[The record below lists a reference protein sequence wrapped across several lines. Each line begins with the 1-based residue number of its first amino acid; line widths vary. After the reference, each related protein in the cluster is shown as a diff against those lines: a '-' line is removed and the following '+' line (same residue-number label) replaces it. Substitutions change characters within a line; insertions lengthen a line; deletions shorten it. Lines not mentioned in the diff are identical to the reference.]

1 MINQFKTLIL
11 LATLSALFIV
21 IGGYLGGEIGLTI
34 ALGFAILF
42 NLFSYFFSDKIVLS
56 MYRAKEITETDNP
69 KLYNMVREVAIKA
82 GIPMPR
88 VYIIEEES
96 PNAFATGR
104 NPKHSAVA
112 FTTGILR
119 LLDERELKGVIAHE
133 IAHIKNRDILI
144 STISAIIV
152 SAITYLVEMA
162 KWAMIFRGSSNREN
176 HNPILDILVIL
187 LAPIAAII
195 IQMAISRSRE
205 FLADETGAKIIR
217 DPIALAN
224 ALDKIQNYAY
234 KVPLEANPS
243 TSHLFIIPPILEG
256 LFKLFSTHPPTE
268 ERIKRLKQ
276 LARELGVA
284 Y

>member
-1 MINQFKTLIL
+1 MINQFKTAIL

-21 IGGYLGGEIGLTI
+21 IGGYFGGNIGLTV
-34 ALGFAILF
+34 ALIFAIAF

-56 MYRAKEITETDNP
+56 MYRAREITEADNP
-69 KLYNMVREVAIKA
+69 RLYSMVREVAIKA
-82 GIPMPR
+82 NIPMPR

-144 STISAIIV
+144 STIAAIIV
-152 SAITYLVEMA
+152 SAITYLVEIV
-162 KWAMIFRGSSNREN
+162 KWSMIFRTSDREN
-176 HNPILDILVIL
+176 HNPIVDILIIL
-187 LAPIAAII
+187 LAPIAAVI

-205 FLADETGAKIIR
+205 YLADETGARFIR

-224 ALDKIQNYAY
+224 ALDKIQSYAY
-234 KVPLEANPS
+234 RVPLETNPS
-243 TSHLFIIPPILEG
+243 TSHLFIIPPVLEG

>member
-69 KLYNMVREVAIKA
+69 KLYNMVREVAIKT